1 VAIAREETD
10 AIIAK
15 FRSSN
20 RYTFPMAQDPDRKV
34 FKMFASAG
42 IPRTYVV
49 SKEGR
54 IVFQSL
60 GYTAEEFEK
69 LKVILEAELKK

>member
-1 VAIAREETD
+1 
-10 AIIAK
+10 
-15 FRSSN
+15 
-20 RYTFPMAQDPDRKV
+20 MAQDPDRKV